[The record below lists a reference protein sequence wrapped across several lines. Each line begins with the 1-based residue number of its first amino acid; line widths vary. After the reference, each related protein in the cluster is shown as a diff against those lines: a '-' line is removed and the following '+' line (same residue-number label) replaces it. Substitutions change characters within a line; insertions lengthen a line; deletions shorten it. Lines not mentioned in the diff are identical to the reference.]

1 MPAPR
6 QLPHPDLE
14 AHIDAYLAARGS
26 SWRQLER
33 GEFYVGDVPVTLP
46 ELCVFLIE
54 ADPVLWAECNFIDR
68 DTGEPWRLFD
78 YQKVG
83 ARFLG
88 DGIWECGAETGKTR
102 DIVIKGTW
110 LWLGK
115 GPRPRGDGL
124 IAGSLDGNLEDIYD
138 EMIFQLENNELLYS
152 LVDWEKSKVKPYKKL
167 VAKNG
172 NRIYFRPGGNDG
184 RAFRGVHVGLFGF
197 FDEAAK
203 AHEKKILTEFWR
215 ALKPSAIAGLYSVPD
230 GVTESEF
237 FRFCRKARAV
247 DPLGADLERLPPG
260 VALADHAGATDAMA
274 RRDRQ
279 FVKFRWPKTLMPFPF
294 WSPERKAGYVE
305 QYGGIDSS
313 DYQQNVLGNW
323 GDPARTVFP
332 WDRLAPCLRFNPD
345 YRELTLTW
353 NAGEGAIA
361 AAAARLD
368 PGYEVNARPGDIVED
383 DETGGSGTSA
393 QPLLALFD
401 DELPIAEFGDAAVAR
416 LVARVFGPLAGAH
429 VAGIDCGS
437 NEDPTVIHVYRLEGY
452 SIPSGEGSVARQ
464 RKRLVGRLVLRRF
477 GYPQQV
483 KVLHH
488 FDTLASPSW
497 GWGLD
502 ATGVGTALE
511 HYLLEGEG
519 GWSLAGRLTG
529 FIANANMPDRHP
541 DTGEEIADEQSGKV
555 RQVATKEFGTR
566 LIELDVQRL
575 DLELVPSPE
584 ITGQFP
590 QYKARKTS
598 SGARAFD
605 NTHDHEIDAC
615 RVALLRAHELEH
627 GAAPVVPIEFSV
639 PAGMTRP
646 SLQID

>member
-33 GEFYVGDVPVTLP
+33 GEFYVGDVAVTLP

-102 DIVIKGTW
+102 DIVIKALW

-138 EMIFQLENNELLYS
+138 EMIFQLENNELLHAQ
-152 LVDWEKSKVKPYKKL
+152 VDWEKSKVKPYKKL

-184 RAFRGVHVGLFGF
+184 RAFRGIHVGLFGF
-197 FDEAAK
+197 FDEVAK
-203 AHEKKILTEFWR
+203 AHVKQILTEFWR

-230 GVTESEF
+230 GVTDSEF
-237 FRFCRKARAV
+237 FRLCRKARTV
-247 DPLGADLERLPPG
+247 DPLGADLDRLPPG
-260 VALADHAGATDAMA
+260 VAVADHAGATDALA

-279 FVKFRWPKTLMPFPF
+279 FTKFRWPKTLMPFPF
-294 WSPERKAGYVE
+294 WSEERKRGYVD
-305 QYGGIDSS
+305 QFGGIDSS
-313 DYQQNVLGNW
+313 EYQQNVLGNW
-323 GDPARTVFP
+323 GDPARTIFP
-332 WDRLAPCLRFNPD
+332 WDRISPCLRFNHD

-353 NAGEGAIA
+353 NTGDGTIA

-368 PGYEVNARPGDIVED
+368 PGYEVNARPGDVTED
-383 DETGGSGTSA
+383 EVGGTSA
-393 QPLLALFD
+393 QPLLPLFD
-401 DELPIAEFGDAAVAR
+401 DELAAGEFGDAAIAR
-416 LVARVFGPLAGAH
+416 LIARVFGPLAGPH
-429 VAGIDCGS
+429 VAGLDCGS
-437 NEDPTVIHVYRLEGY
+437 NDDPSVVHFYRIEGY
-452 SIPSGEGSVARQ
+452 AVPNGEGRTVARQ
-464 RKRLVGRLVLRRF
+464 RKRLVARLVMRRF
-477 GYPQQV
+477 GYPQQL

-488 FDTLASPSW
+488 ADVLLAPSW

-502 ATGVGTALE
+502 STGVGTSLE
-511 HYLLEGEG
+511 HHLIEGEG
-519 GWSLAGRLTG
+519 GWSLAGRLSG
-529 FIANANMPDRHP
+529 FIANGHMPDRNP
-541 DTGEEIADEQSGKV
+541 DTGEEIEEHGKV
-555 RQVATKEFGTR
+555 RMVSTKEYGTR
-566 LIELDVQRL
+566 LMETDVQRL
-575 DLELVPSPE
+575 DLELVPTPE

-590 QYKARKTS
+590 QYKARKTA

-605 NTHDHEIDAC
+605 NTHDHEVDAC

-639 PAGMTRP
+639 PSGMTRP

>member
-1 MPAPR
+1 MAR

-33 GEFYVGDVPVTLP
+33 GEFYVGDVPVSIP
-46 ELCVFLIE
+46 ELSVFLID

-102 DIVIKGTW
+102 DIVIKALW

-138 EMIFQLENNELLYS
+138 EMIFQLENNELLHAQ
-152 LVDWEKSKVKPYKKL
+152 VDWEKSKVKPYKKL

-172 NRIYFRPGGNDG
+172 NRIYFRPAGSDG
-184 RAFRGVHVGLFGF
+184 RAFRGVHAGLFGE

-203 AHEKKILTEFWR
+203 AHEKQIWTEFWR
-215 ALKPSAIAGLYSVPD
+215 ALKPWAIVGLYSVPD

-237 FRFCRKARAV
+237 FRLCRKARAV
-247 DPLGADLERLPPG
+247 DPQGADFDRLPPG
-260 VALADHAGATDAMA
+260 VALADHAGATDALA

-279 FVKFRWPKTLMPFPF
+279 LTKFRWPKTLMPFPF
-294 WSPERKAGYVE
+294 WSPERKAGYIE
-305 QYGGIDSS
+305 EFGGIDSAG
-313 DYQQNVLGNW
+313 YQQNVLGNW

-345 YRELTLTW
+345 YRELNLTW
-353 NAGEGAIA
+353 NIGEGTIA

-383 DETGGSGTSA
+383 DETGSSA
-393 QPLLALFD
+393 QPLLPLFD
-401 DELPIAEFGDAAVAR
+401 DELPIAEFGDASIAR
-416 LVARVFGPLAGAH
+416 LIARVFGPLTGAH

-437 NEDPTVIHVYRLEGY
+437 NEDPTVIHVYRMDGY
-452 SIPSGEGSVARQ
+452 AVTSGDGATARQ
-464 RKRLVGRLVLRRF
+464 RKRLVARLVLRRF
-477 GYPQQV
+477 GYPQQ
-483 KVLHH
+483 KTTLRHL
-488 FDTLASPSW
+488 DTLLAPSW

-502 ATGVGTALE
+502 STGVGTSLE
-511 HYLLEGEG
+511 HHLLEGED
-519 GWSLAGRLTG
+519 GWSMAGRLSG
-529 FIANANMPDRHP
+529 FIANANMPDRNQ
-541 DTGEEIADEQSGKV
+541 DTGEEIVDEATGKV
-555 RQVATKEFGTR
+555 RMVSTKEYGTR
-566 LIELDVQRL
+566 LMENDVHRL

-615 RVALLRAHELEH
+615 RVAMLRAHEVEH
-627 GAAPVVPIEFSV
+627 GTPTMGPIEYAV
-639 PAGMTRP
+639 PAGMSRP
-646 SLQID
+646 SLEID